1 MGIKTVLIACMA
13 SAVYGDA
20 QVFGLHGGYGVG
32 VIPAAVG
39 AVARSTIVK
48 DVVETPAEVSE
59 VVTPVVSHH
68 VVGYAGHHLGYAG
81 HLGYGLGHAGHLLGK
96 READPEADAAA
107 YYGYGGHYGYAGYAG
122 LGYGYGG
129 YGYGHHLGYRGYLG
143 YAGHHGY
150 GYGHGFGYYG

>member
-1 MGIKTVLIACMA
+1 MA

-20 QVFGLHGGYGVG
+20 QEIGLHGGYGVG

-81 HLGYGLGHAGHLLGK
+81 HVGHVLGK

-107 YYGYGGHYGYAGYAG
+107 YYGYGGHYGYAGY
-122 LGYGYGG
+122 GG
-129 YGYGHHLGYRGYLG
+129 YGYGHLLGYRGYLR
-143 YAGHHGY
+143 
-150 GYGHGFGYYG
+150 

>member
-1 MGIKTVLIACMA
+1 MG
-13 SAVYGDA
+13 
-20 QVFGLHGGYGVG
+20 VFGLHGAYGVG
-32 VIPAAVG
+32 AIPAAVG

-68 VVGYAGHHLGYAG
+68 HLGYAG
-81 HLGYGLGHAGHLLGK
+81 HLGYGLPHHLGK

-107 YYGYGGHYGYAGYAG
+107 YYGYGYGH
-122 LGYGYGG
+122 LGYGHLGYAG

-143 YAGHHGY
+143 YAGLHGYGHGY
-150 GYGHGFGYYG
+150 GYGYWG

>member
-1 MGIKTVLIACMA
+1 MG
-13 SAVYGDA
+13 
-20 QVFGLHGGYGVG
+20 VFGLHGAYGVG
-32 VIPAAVG
+32 AIPAAVG

-81 HLGYGLGHAGHLLGK
+81 HLGYGLPHHLGK

-107 YYGYGGHYGYAGYAG
+107 YYGYGYGHLGYA
-122 LGYGYGG
+122 G

-143 YAGHHGY
+143 YAGLHGYGHGY
-150 GYGHGFGYYG
+150 GYG